1 MPLPT
6 RYTRPP
12 SGRAA
17 MARAAG
23 AAGLMILAGCAAASP
38 HLASGP
44 RAQPGHVTARPAAS
58 RGPAAVPP
66 ASRPA
71 AASSP
76 ATGATRSAATG
87 YAGPHFTTPRAAMA
101 YLAAA
106 YNTDDTAAMHEL
118 TDPQAF
124 TSLQAMR
131 SFDADL
137 QLTSCTPTPRGD
149 YMCSVRYD
157 DPERGHHSRHQTAM
171 LIAAPALN
179 PGWYMYRFVS
189 GCD

>member
-1 MPLPT
+1 
-6 RYTRPP
+6 
-12 SGRAA
+12 
-17 MARAAG
+17 
-23 AAGLMILAGCAAASP
+23 
-38 HLASGP
+38 
-44 RAQPGHVTARPAAS
+44 
-58 RGPAAVPP
+58 
-66 ASRPA
+66 
-71 AASSP
+71 
-76 ATGATRSAATG
+76 
-87 YAGPHFTTPRAAMA
+87 MA

-106 YNTDDTAAMHEL
+106 YDTDDTTAMHEL

-131 SFDADL
+131 SSDADL

-157 DPERGHHSRHQTAM
+157 DPASGHHSRHQTAM